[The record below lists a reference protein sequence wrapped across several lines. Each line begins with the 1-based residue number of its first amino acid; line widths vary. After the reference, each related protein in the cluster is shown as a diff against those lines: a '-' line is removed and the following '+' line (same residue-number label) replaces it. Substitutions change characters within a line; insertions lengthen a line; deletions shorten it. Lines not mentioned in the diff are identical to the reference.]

1 MALDGI
7 FLSCIKRELEA
18 AVGSR
23 IDRIHQPSREEVV
36 ITLRHRGG
44 NAKLLIS
51 VGAGSPRLHFTNVTL
66 ENPKA
71 PPMFC
76 MLLRKHLGS
85 GKLTAVRQLGLDR
98 VLYLDFETIDE
109 LGDMVTV
116 TLAVEIMGRHSN
128 LIVVGQDGKIID
140 AIKRVDPEMSSVRPV
155 LPKMKY
161 VLPPVQDKLGLF
173 EASNEE
179 IFEAIASYPK
189 DQELSKVLVGVLQG
203 ISPVFAREAVYYA
216 CRGAEVVKSELS
228 EAQRDRLAFYLNRVR
243 EDLKNG
249 TPKITMALDL
259 NGAPKDFS
267 FVEIHQYGAAML
279 TKPYETPSKLLDDF
293 YSQRDQIARMKQ
305 RSNDLLKL
313 IINRTER
320 TQRKLEAQRQELAEC
335 GERETLKI
343 YGDLL
348 NSNLY
353 RLEKGMESVVLENF
367 YDNNAALVKIKL
379 DPSLTPSQNAQKYY
393 NEYRKAAT
401 AEKMLTGLIEQ
412 AEEELV
418 YLDSVFDEVTRTTG
432 ESELLE
438 MREELIDGGYLRNY
452 HRKNLKQLK
461 PKPPLKFRSSDGFM
475 ILCGR
480 NNKQNDRLSMKEA
493 RNYDIWLHT
502 HNIPGSHVIIVT
514 NGEKVP
520 DRTVEEAAVIA
531 AYHSKAQNSV
541 QVPVDY
547 TEIRNVHK
555 PNGAKPGMVIFE
567 NYQTAYIKPDQELV
581 EKLSIG

>member
-7 FLSCIKRELEA
+7 FLSCIKKELDE

-23 IDRIHQPSREEVV
+23 IDKIHQPSREEVV
-36 ITLRHRGG
+36 ITLRHRSG

-51 VGAGSPRLHFTNVTL
+51 VGAGSPRLHFTNVVL

-98 VLYLDFETIDE
+98 VLYLDFETINE

-128 LIVVGQDGKIID
+128 LILVNQEGKVID

-155 LPKMKY
+155 LPQMKY
-161 VLPPVQDKLGLF
+161 VLPPVQDKLDLF

-179 IFEAIASYPK
+179 ILEAAAAYPK

-203 ISPVFAREAVYYA
+203 VSPVFAREAVYYA
-216 CRGAEVVKSELS
+216 CRGVEVIRSEFAP
-228 EAQRDRLAFYLNRVR
+228 EQKERLAFYLNRVR
-243 EDLKNG
+243 ENLKNG
-249 TPKITMALDL
+249 TPDITMALDL
-259 NGAPKDFS
+259 NGTPKDFS

-279 TKPYETPSKLLDDF
+279 TKPYNTPSELLDDF

-313 IINRTER
+313 ILNRTER
-320 TQRKLEAQRQELAEC
+320 TQRKLEAQKQELAEC

-353 RLEKGMESVVLENF
+353 RLEKGMEQVTLENY
-367 YDNNAALVKIKL
+367 YDENAAEVTITL

-393 NEYRKAAT
+393 SEYRKAAT
-401 AEKMLTGLIEQ
+401 AEKMLTGLIRQ

-418 YLDSVFDEVTRTTG
+418 YLDSVFDEVTRTAG

-438 MREELIDGGYLRNY
+438 IREELIDGGYLRNY

-461 PKPPLKFRSSDGFM
+461 PKPPLKFRSADGFT

-514 NGEKVP
+514 NGEAVP

-531 AYHSKAQNSV
+531 ATHSKAQDSV
-541 QVPVDY
+541 QVPVDF

-567 NYQTAYIKPDQELV
+567 NYQTAYIKPDKELV
-581 EKLSIG
+581 EKLTV

>member
-7 FLSCIKRELEA
+7 FLSCIKRELEV
-18 AVGSR
+18 AVGAR
-23 IDRIHQPSREEVV
+23 IDKIHQPSREEVI
-36 ITLRHRGG
+36 ITLRHRSG
-44 NAKLLIS
+44 NEKLLIN
-51 VGAGSPRLHFTNVTL
+51 VGAGSPRLHFTNIAL

-76 MLLRKHLGS
+76 MLLRKYLGS

-128 LIVVGQDGKIID
+128 LIVIGQNGKIID

-155 LPKMKY
+155 LPKMNY
-161 VLPPVQDKLGLF
+161 ILPPMQNKLDLF
-173 EASNEE
+173 EATNEE
-179 IFEAIASYPK
+179 IFAAVANYPK
-189 DQELSKVLVGVLQG
+189 NQELSKVLVGVLQG
-203 ISPVFAREAVYYA
+203 VSPIFAREAVYYA
-216 CRGAEVVKSELS
+216 CRGAEVIKSDFSKEQK
-228 EAQRDRLAFYLNRVR
+228 ERMAFYFNRVR
-243 EDLKNG
+243 EELMGDS
-249 TPKITMALDL
+249 PHFTMALDL
-259 NGAPKDFS
+259 NKTPKDFS

-279 TKPYETPSKLLDDF
+279 TKPYETPSELLDDF
-293 YSQRDQIARMKQ
+293 YSSRDQITRMKQ

-320 TQRKLEAQRQELAEC
+320 TQRKLEAQQQELAEC
-335 GERETLKI
+335 AQRETLRI

-353 RLEKGMESVVLENF
+353 RLEKGMGSITLENF
-367 YDNNAALVKIKL
+367 YDENMTSVEIKL

-393 NEYRKAAT
+393 SEYRKAAT
-401 AEKMLTGLIEQ
+401 AEKMLAGFIKQ
-412 AEEELV
+412 AEDELV
-418 YLDSVFDEVTRTTG
+418 YLDSVFDEVTRTEG

-438 MREELIDGGYLRNY
+438 IREELIDGGYLRNY

-461 PKPPLKFRSSDGFM
+461 PKPPLKFCSSDGFI

-502 HNIPGSHVIIVT
+502 HNIPGSHVIVVT

-520 DRTVEEAAVIA
+520 NRTLEEAAIIA
-531 AYHSKAQNSV
+531 ATHSKAQDSV

-567 NYQTAYIKPDQELV
+567 NYQTAYIKPDKELV
-581 EKLSIG
+581 QQLSVC